1 VSPTSAIV
9 GDASRRPRAAPN
21 ATIHRNG
28 AKYPVRL
35 IPRDEGFFEIFAEIA
50 DCLTASATL
59 LGQLFAD
66 PARLTELVKQIKELE
81 KKADT
86 LTHSVSV
93 RIDSS
98 FVTPLDREDIHLLAT
113 RLDNVVDLIDGTA
126 RRAIMFHIKET
137 REPAR
142 RMAGCLCRSTEIIKL
157 MIGDMK
163 KPRHVAEHT
172 MQMKTLEEE
181 GDAIYFEAVGGL
193 FDDRSRN
200 DPLEVMKWKEIY
212 DHLEHTIDECEHVA
226 LVLESIAIKNS

>member
-1 VSPTSAIV
+1 M
-9 GDASRRPRAAPN
+9 
-21 ATIHRNG
+21 
-28 AKYPVRL
+28 RL

-50 DCLTASATL
+50 GCLTGAATRL
-59 LGQLFAD
+59 SHLFSNPERLAD
-66 PARLTELVKQIKELE
+66 LVKEIKDLE

-126 RRAIMFHIKET
+126 RRAVMFHIRET
-137 REPAR
+137 REPAK
-142 RMAGCLCRSTEIIKL
+142 RMAECLCRSTEIIAR

-163 KPRHVAEHT
+163 KPRNVAEHT
-172 MQMKTLEEE
+172 ALMKTLEEE
-181 GDAIYFEAVGGL
+181 GDALYFDAVGGL
-193 FDDRSRN
+193 FNGSATTDAI
-200 DPLEVMKWKEIY
+200 EVMKWKEIY

>member
-1 VSPTSAIV
+1 M
-9 GDASRRPRAAPN
+9 
-21 ATIHRNG
+21 
-28 AKYPVRL
+28 RL
-35 IPRDEGFFEIFAEIA
+35 IPRDEGFFDIFAEIA
-50 DCLTASATL
+50 NCLTGAANL
-59 LGQLFAD
+59 LGQIFAD
-66 PARLTELVKQIKELE
+66 PTRLPELVKSIKEVE
-81 KKADT
+81 KRADT

-126 RRAIMFHIKET
+126 RRAVMFHIREIK
-137 REPAR
+137 EPAR
-142 RMAGCLCRSTEIIKL
+142 RMSDCLSRSTEIIAL

-163 KPRHVAEHT
+163 KPKHVAEHT

-181 GDAIYFEAVGGL
+181 GDAIYFDAVGSL
-193 FDDRSRN
+193 FDRSKADAT

>member
-1 VSPTSAIV
+1 M
-9 GDASRRPRAAPN
+9 
-21 ATIHRNG
+21 
-28 AKYPVRL
+28 RL
-35 IPRDEGFFEIFAEIA
+35 IPRDEGFFELFAEIA
-50 DCLTASATL
+50 GCLTGAATRL
-59 LGQLFAD
+59 AQLFGQ
-66 PARLTELVKQIKELE
+66 PTRLAELVKEIKDIE

-126 RRAIMFHIKET
+126 RRAVMFHIKET
-137 REPAR
+137 REPAKK
-142 RMAGCLCRSTEIIKL
+142 MADCLCRSTEIIAR

-163 KPRHVAEHT
+163 KPRNVAEHT
-172 MQMKTLEEE
+172 ALMKTLEEE
-181 GDAIYFEAVGGL
+181 GDALYFDAVGGL
-193 FDDRSRN
+193 FNGSTTT

>member
-1 VSPTSAIV
+1 M
-9 GDASRRPRAAPN
+9 
-21 ATIHRNG
+21 
-28 AKYPVRL
+28 RL

-50 DCLTASATL
+50 GCLTGAATRL
-59 LGQLFAD
+59 SHLFSNPERLAD
-66 PARLTELVKQIKELE
+66 LVKEIKDLE

-126 RRAIMFHIKET
+126 RRAVMFHIRET
-137 REPAR
+137 REPAK
-142 RMAGCLCRSTEIIKL
+142 RMADCLCRSTEIIAR

-163 KPRHVAEHT
+163 KPRNVAEHT
-172 MQMKTLEEE
+172 ALMKTLEEE
-181 GDAIYFEAVGGL
+181 GDALYFDAVGGL
-193 FDDRSRN
+193 FNGSATTDAI
-200 DPLEVMKWKEIY
+200 EVMKWKEIY

>member
-1 VSPTSAIV
+1 MTPTSRIV
-9 GDASRRPRAAPN
+9 DDTVPAPARRQRDNSTGAS
-21 ATIHRNG
+21 H
-28 AKYPVRL
+28 PVRL

-50 DCLTASATL
+50 GCLTGAATR

-66 PARLTELVKQIKELE
+66 PTRLTELVRQIKELE

-126 RRAIMFHIKET
+126 RRAVMFHIKES

-142 RMAGCLCRSTEIIKL
+142 RMAGCLCRSTEIIAQ

-193 FDDRSRN
+193 FEDKSRN